1 MQSINY
7 NIIKY
12 VGIWSMQT
20 RAGPEWFM
28 SVKEA
33 GCPLSWKMK
42 LNVFQVGNEL
52 AYARK
57 NISLNVA
64 NYLK

>member
-20 RAGPEWFM
+20 RTEWLM
-28 SVKEA
+28 SEKEA
-33 GCPLSWKMK
+33 GWPLSWKMK

-57 NISLNVA
+57 TLAWMSQNI
-64 NYLK
+64 